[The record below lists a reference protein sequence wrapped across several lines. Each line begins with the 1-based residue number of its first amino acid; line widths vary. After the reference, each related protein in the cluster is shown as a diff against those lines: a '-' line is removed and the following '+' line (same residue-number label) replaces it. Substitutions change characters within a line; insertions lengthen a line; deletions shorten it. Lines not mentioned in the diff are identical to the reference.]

1 MRSVIAVSLLS
12 VFLASC
18 ASTPELTGKA
28 ESKECIV
35 GYLFQGDSLVNP
47 DSLHLGMVTDLMY
60 AFANIK
66 GDTITEGFKND
77 AENFRILDDARRKYP
92 NLKILISVGGWEWS
106 GGFSNMCLTSESRGK
121 FIGSAVRFIQKY
133 NLDGIDIDWEYPGL
147 PGSGNVHRPEDRRNF
162 TDLLG
167 ELRMALDSLGMK
179 NGRHYLITIA
189 AGAFENYL
197 KHTDLAEDVH
207 YLDFINLMTYEMSS
221 PAGDSLT
228 GHNAPLFANPRDP
241 RSNSDDKAVEEFI
254 AAGVPPSKIVLGV
267 PFYGH
272 AWHVDSTAFNGL
284 YEPGG
289 PTRNPINASYN
300 NLVSNYIN
308 KNGYV
313 RYWDSTSC
321 VPYLF
326 NKSDSIFISYD
337 DPQSLRDKCLFLQAR
352 GLRGVMFWSFKSD
365 YRSTLLRALHDEL
378 K

>member
-18 ASTPELTGKA
+18 AITPELTGKA

-147 PGSGNVHRPEDRRNF
+147 PGAGNVHRPEDRRNF

-267 PFYGH
+267 QTGPRAPETFKLYQNYPNPF
-272 AWHVDSTAFNGL
+272 N
-284 YEPGG
+284 
-289 PTRNPINASYN
+289 PTTVIKFDVRGSG
-300 NLVSNYIN
+300 LVSLKVYNVLGQLV
-308 KNGYV
+308 KTLV
-313 RYWDSTSC
+313 
-321 VPYLF
+321 
-326 NKSDSIFISYD
+326 
-337 DPQSLRDKCLFLQAR
+337 DKVESPGSHAVTFDAA
-352 GLRGVMFWSFKSD
+352 GLASGV
-365 YRSTLLRALHDEL
+365 
-378 K
+378 